1 MRYGGGAS
9 KKFVDSDAEWARMSE
24 DEDYSFQELRRFSAP
39 PEAAGERLDKWIAVA
54 LADVSRTRVQ
64 ALIEEGAVK
73 LEGAAVTDVKHKVR
87 AGAEYSISIPPPEEA
102 SPIPQNIPL
111 DVLFEDEHLIVLNKP
126 PHFSVHPGP
135 GHPDGTLVNALLH
148 HCAGQLSGIGGVA
161 RPGIV
166 HRLDMDTSGV
176 MVAAKTDRA
185 HQGLAKLFAKHDIE
199 RVYMALVR
207 GGLRP
212 RTGTIQTYLGRAGAD
227 RLRVKILPM
236 DSPAGKEAIT
246 HYETAAIF
254 GAQAGSAAGTP
265 AASLALCT
273 LETGRTH
280 QIRAHLAHAGA
291 PVLGDALYNASGAFK
306 PEGEGQVIIAARD
319 AVRDFGRQA
328 LHAAVLGFVHPVTKE
343 AVRFEAPPPADFE
356 ALLRV
361 LRTLPASGS
370 ISRKR

>member
-1 MRYGGGAS
+1 M
-9 KKFVDSDAEWARMSE
+9 
-24 DEDYSFQELRRFSAP
+24 
-39 PEAAGERLDKWIAVA
+39 
-54 LADVSRTRVQ
+54 
-64 ALIEEGAVK
+64 
-73 LEGAAVTDVKHKVR
+73 
-87 AGAEYSISIPPPEEA
+87 
-102 SPIPQNIPL
+102 
-111 DVLFEDEHLIVLNKP
+111 
-126 PHFSVHPGP
+126 
-135 GHPDGTLVNALLH
+135 
-148 HCAGQLSGIGGVA
+148 
-161 RPGIV
+161 
-166 HRLDMDTSGV
+166 
-176 MVAAKTDRA
+176 
-185 HQGLAKLFAKHDIE
+185 
-199 RVYMALVR
+199 
-207 GGLRP
+207 
-212 RTGTIQTYLGRAGAD
+212 
-227 RLRVKILPM
+227 RVKILPM